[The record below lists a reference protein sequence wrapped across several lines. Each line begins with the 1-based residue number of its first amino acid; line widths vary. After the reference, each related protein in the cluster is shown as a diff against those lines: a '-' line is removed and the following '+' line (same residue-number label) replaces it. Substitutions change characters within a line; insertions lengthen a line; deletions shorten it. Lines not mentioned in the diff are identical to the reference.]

1 MKMLPVLERIEKMG
15 LDKLLNKNARSNRQ
29 NKFFTF
35 CIRAFLVILIFYSF
49 LYVFVPR
56 RYTVRYL
63 YILPGE
69 KNTTSISLPEIGNA
83 DTSFGSAG
91 YARSTFDPRENYRSI
106 FLSKPVIEN
115 AKKILNVDFFPKPR
129 IDLTPNSTLISV
141 KVTSPSIRQSIR
153 YAKALNQSALSHI
166 SELRKSSISERRIPV
181 DSIVQELSQRLN
193 QSQENLSE
201 FQSNSQLQFEEQSE
215 DLLEI
220 LSELKSREIEI
231 SSEIKKYESEI
242 TSLENMTGLNGR
254 ELKFA
259 FLMRDDIITSE
270 LMTQYSIVMAKINAN
285 KEIFGEQHPKQKN
298 LMNQRSALAKSIIKR
313 SEQLLGENLSI
324 DVINNVFKANSTE
337 NVSSDIIISLILKK
351 STLEG
356 QKGIYKEIL
365 RQREEYKN
373 ELNQLIKLQPKL
385 ADLKRDVALSEA
397 VISSALANL
406 EYSESNFYE
415 GYPQIQIIEEPRLE
429 MYKNYVLRT
438 RFILGFFLTL
448 LLTFIG
454 ISLHLFGGIKYIE
467 KAKKLISNENN

>member
-1 MKMLPVLERIEKMG
+1 MKSLPILERMG
-15 LDKLLNKNARSNRQ
+15 FDKLFKKNSRSDLQ
-29 NKFFTF
+29 NKFITL
-35 CIRAFLVILIFYSF
+35 CLRSLSVILIFYSF

-83 DTSFGSAG
+83 DTSYGSAG

-115 AKKILNVDFFPKPR
+115 AKKILNVDYFPNPR

-141 KVTSPSIRQSIR
+141 KVTSPSIKQSIK
-153 YAKALNQSALSHI
+153 YARALNKSAISHI

-201 FQSNSQLQFEEQSE
+201 FQSNSQLQFEEQSK

-242 TSLENMTGLNGR
+242 TSLENMTGLNEK

-259 FLMRDDIITSE
+259 FLMKDDVITSE
-270 LMTQYSIVMAKINAN
+270 LMTQYSIVTGKINAN
-285 KEIFGEQHPKQKN
+285 KEILGEQHPKQKN
-298 LMNQRSALAKSIIKR
+298 LINQSSALAESIIKR
-313 SEQLLGENLSI
+313 SEQLLGVTLSI

-337 NVSSDIIISLILKK
+337 NVSSDIIISLIMKK

-356 QKGIYKEIL
+356 QRGVYYEIL
-365 RQREEYKN
+365 KQKEEYRN
-373 ELNQLIKLQPKL
+373 ELNELIKLQPKL

-438 RFILGFFLTL
+438 RFILAFLLSL
-448 LLTFIG
+448 LLTFVG
-454 ISLHLFGGIKYIE
+454 ISLHLFGGVKYIE

>member
-15 LDKLLNKNARSNRQ
+15 LDKLLNKNARSDRQ

-141 KVTSPSIRQSIR
+141 KVTSPSISQSIR

-201 FQSNSQLQFEEQSE
+201 FQSNSQLQFEEQSKFA
-215 DLLEI
+215 EI
-220 LSELKSREIEI
+220 LSELKSREQI

-270 LMTQYSIVMAKINAN
+270 LMTQYSIVM
-285 KEIFGEQHPKQKN
+285 Q
-298 LMNQRSALAKSIIKR
+298 
-313 SEQLLGENLSI
+313 
-324 DVINNVFKANSTE
+324 
-337 NVSSDIIISLILKK
+337 K
-351 STLEG
+351 STP
-356 QKGIYKEIL
+356 
-365 RQREEYKN
+365 QR
-373 ELNQLIKLQPKL
+373 
-385 ADLKRDVALSEA
+385 
-397 VISSALANL
+397 
-406 EYSESNFYE
+406 NFW
-415 GYPQIQIIEEPRLE
+415 
-429 MYKNYVLRT
+429 
-438 RFILGFFLTL
+438 
-448 LLTFIG
+448 
-454 ISLHLFGGIKYIE
+454 
-467 KAKKLISNENN
+467 

>member
-1 MKMLPVLERIEKMG
+1 MKSLPILERMG
-15 LDKLLNKNARSNRQ
+15 FDKLFKKNSRSDLQ
-29 NKFFTF
+29 NKFITL
-35 CIRAFLVILIFYSF
+35 CLRSLSVILIFYSF

-83 DTSFGSAG
+83 DTSYGSAG

-115 AKKILNVDFFPKPR
+115 AKKILNVDYFPNPR

-141 KVTSPSIRQSIR
+141 KVTSPSIKQSIK
-153 YAKALNQSALSHI
+153 YARALNKSAISHI

-193 QSQENLSE
+193 QSQENLAE
-201 FQSNSQLQFEEQSE
+201 FQSNSLLQFEEQSK
-215 DLLEI
+215 DLLRI
-220 LSELKSREIEI
+220 LSELKSREIEV

-242 TSLENMTGLNGR
+242 ISLENMTGLNER

-259 FLMRDDIITSE
+259 FLMRDDAIISE
-270 LMTQYSIVMAKINAN
+270 LMTQYSIVIGKINTN
-285 KEIFGEQHPKQKN
+285 KDILGEQHPQQKN
-298 LMNQRSALAKSIIKR
+298 LQNQSSALAESIIKR
-313 SEQLLGENLSI
+313 SQQLLGIKLSI
-324 DVINNVFKANSTE
+324 DVINNVYKANSTE
-337 NVSSDIIISLILKK
+337 NVSSDIIISLIHKK

-356 QKGIYKEIL
+356 QRGIYNEIL
-365 RQREEYKN
+365 KQKTEYRDELN
-373 ELNQLIKLQPKL
+373 ELIELQPKL

-438 RFILGFFLTL
+438 RFILAFLLTL
-448 LLTFIG
+448 LLTIAG

-467 KAKKLISNENN
+467 KAKKLISNENV

>member
-1 MKMLPVLERIEKMG
+1 MKSLPILERMG
-15 LDKLLNKNARSNRQ
+15 FDKLFKKNSRSDLQ
-29 NKFFTF
+29 NKFITL
-35 CIRAFLVILIFYSF
+35 CLRSLSVILIFYSF

-83 DTSFGSAG
+83 DTSYGSAG

-115 AKKILNVDFFPKPR
+115 AKKILNVDYFPNPR

-141 KVTSPSIRQSIR
+141 KVTSPSIKQSIK
-153 YAKALNQSALSHI
+153 YARALNKSAISHI

-193 QSQENLSE
+193 QSQENLAE
-201 FQSNSQLQFEEQSE
+201 FQSNSLLQFEEQSK
-215 DLLEI
+215 DLLRI
-220 LSELKSREIEI
+220 LSELKSREIEV

-242 TSLENMTGLNGR
+242 ISLENMTGLNER

-259 FLMRDDIITSE
+259 FLMRDDAIISE
-270 LMTQYSIVMAKINAN
+270 LMTQYSIVIGKINTN
-285 KEIFGEQHPKQKN
+285 KDILGEQHPQQMN
-298 LMNQRSALAKSIIKR
+298 LQNQSSALAESIIKR
-313 SEQLLGENLSI
+313 SQQLLGIKLSI
-324 DVINNVFKANSTE
+324 DVINNVYKANSTE
-337 NVSSDIIISLILKK
+337 NVSSDIIISLIHKK

-356 QKGIYKEIL
+356 QRGIYNEIL
-365 RQREEYKN
+365 KQKTEYRDELN
-373 ELNQLIKLQPKL
+373 ELIELQPKL

-438 RFILGFFLTL
+438 RFILAFLLTL
-448 LLTFIG
+448 LLTIAG

-467 KAKKLISNENN
+467 KAKKLISNENV

>member
-1 MKMLPVLERIEKMG
+1 MKSLPILERMG
-15 LDKLLNKNARSNRQ
+15 FDKLFKKNSRSDLQ
-29 NKFFTF
+29 NKFITL
-35 CIRAFLVILIFYSF
+35 CLRSLSVILIFYSF

-83 DTSFGSAG
+83 DTSYGSAG

-115 AKKILNVDFFPKPR
+115 AKKILNVDYFPNPR

-141 KVTSPSIRQSIR
+141 KVTSPSIKQSIK
-153 YAKALNQSALSHI
+153 YARALNQSAISHI

-193 QSQENLSE
+193 QSQENLAE
-201 FQSNSQLQFEEQSE
+201 FQSNSLLQFEEQSK
-215 DLLEI
+215 DLLRI
-220 LSELKSREIEI
+220 LSELKSHEIEV
-231 SSEIKKYESEI
+231 SSEIKKYENEI
-242 TSLENMTGLNGR
+242 ISLENMTGLNER

-259 FLMRDDIITSE
+259 FLMRDDAIISE
-270 LMTQYSIVMAKINAN
+270 LMTQYSIVIGKINTN
-285 KEIFGEQHPKQKN
+285 KDILGEQHPQQKN
-298 LMNQRSALAKSIIKR
+298 LQNQSSALAESIIKR
-313 SEQLLGENLSI
+313 SQQLLGIKLSI
-324 DVINNVFKANSTE
+324 DVINNVYKANSTE
-337 NVSSDIIISLILKK
+337 NVSSDIIISLIHKK

-356 QKGIYKEIL
+356 QRGIYNEIL
-365 RQREEYKN
+365 KQKTEYRDELN
-373 ELNQLIKLQPKL
+373 ELIELQPKL

-438 RFILGFFLTL
+438 RFILAFLLTL
-448 LLTFIG
+448 LLTIAG

-467 KAKKLISNENN
+467 KAKKLISNENV

>member
-1 MKMLPVLERIEKMG
+1 MKSLPILERMG
-15 LDKLLNKNARSNRQ
+15 FDKLFKKNSRSDLQ
-29 NKFFTF
+29 NKFITL
-35 CIRAFLVILIFYSF
+35 CLRSLSVILIFYSL

-83 DTSFGSAG
+83 DTSYGSAG

-115 AKKILNVDFFPKPR
+115 AKKILNVDYFPNPR

-141 KVTSPSIRQSIR
+141 KVTSPSIKQSIK
-153 YAKALNQSALSHI
+153 YARALNKSAISHI

-193 QSQENLSE
+193 QSQENLAE
-201 FQSNSQLQFEEQSE
+201 FQSNSLLQFEEQSK
-215 DLLEI
+215 DLLRI
-220 LSELKSREIEI
+220 LSELKSHEIEV
-231 SSEIKKYESEI
+231 SSEIKKYENEI
-242 TSLENMTGLNGR
+242 ISLENMTGLNER

-259 FLMRDDIITSE
+259 FLMRDDAIISE
-270 LMTQYSIVMAKINAN
+270 LMTQYSIVIGKINTN
-285 KEIFGEQHPKQKN
+285 KDILGEQHPQQKN
-298 LMNQRSALAKSIIKR
+298 LQNQSSALAESIIKR
-313 SEQLLGENLSI
+313 SQQLLGIKLSI
-324 DVINNVFKANSTE
+324 DVINNVYKANSTE
-337 NVSSDIIISLILKK
+337 NVSSDIIISLIHKK

-356 QKGIYKEIL
+356 QRGIYNEIL
-365 RQREEYKN
+365 KQKTEYRDELN
-373 ELNQLIKLQPKL
+373 ELIELQPKL

-438 RFILGFFLTL
+438 RFILAFLLTL
-448 LLTFIG
+448 LLTIAG

-467 KAKKLISNENN
+467 KAKKLISNENV

>member
-1 MKMLPVLERIEKMG
+1 MKSLPILERMG
-15 LDKLLNKNARSNRQ
+15 FDKLFKKNSRSDLQ
-29 NKFFTF
+29 NKFITL
-35 CIRAFLVILIFYSF
+35 CLRSLSVILIFYSL

-83 DTSFGSAG
+83 DTSYGSAG

-115 AKKILNVDFFPKPR
+115 AKKILNVDYFPNPR

-141 KVTSPSIRQSIR
+141 KVTSPSIKQSIK
-153 YAKALNQSALSHI
+153 YARALNQSAISHI
-166 SELRKSSISERRIPV
+166 SELRKSSISQRRIPV

-193 QSQENLSE
+193 QSQENLAE
-201 FQSNSQLQFEEQSE
+201 FQSNSLLQFEEQSK
-215 DLLEI
+215 DLLRI
-220 LSELKSREIEI
+220 LSELKSHEIEV
-231 SSEIKKYESEI
+231 SSEIKKYENEI
-242 TSLENMTGLNGR
+242 ISLENMTGLNER

-259 FLMRDDIITSE
+259 FLMRDDAIISE
-270 LMTQYSIVMAKINAN
+270 LMTQYSIVIGKINTN
-285 KEIFGEQHPKQKN
+285 KDILGEQHPQQKN
-298 LMNQRSALAKSIIKR
+298 LQNQSSALAESIIKR
-313 SEQLLGENLSI
+313 SQQLLGIKLSI
-324 DVINNVFKANSTE
+324 DVINNVYKANSTE
-337 NVSSDIIISLILKK
+337 NVSSDIIISLIHKK

-356 QKGIYKEIL
+356 QRGIYNEIL
-365 RQREEYKN
+365 KQKTEYRDELN
-373 ELNQLIKLQPKL
+373 ELIELQPKL

-438 RFILGFFLTL
+438 RFILAFLLTL
-448 LLTFIG
+448 LLTIAG

-467 KAKKLISNENN
+467 KAKKLISNENV